1 MPIIARFTLRS
12 RVLAALLLCLCAALF
27 YSPPGAAA
35 LPNPLA
41 GSSSGGE
48 KVSDAQLEQSL
59 NQVIQTLENDRQRAD
74 LLKKLKQLRDVTKK
88 GKESEGGVLGLIGDT
103 LTSLEKQFQGANSPV
118 ALWGN
123 QFQLARAELEE
134 RFPSWRDLP
143 AMVFDFSVVILL
155 WACLA
160 SALLWLSRRM
170 RERFGLSAELPQH
183 PKTRDLLLFS
193 LRKLGPWLVA
203 FLITLYLSVVLPDSL
218 SKTLAMVMAY
228 VLVCGTLFSAL
239 CVISLSL
246 LSGPHRQRALDI
258 LRRQAFRPLWLIG
271 SLAALGEVAHDPRL
285 IAGLGEHT
293 SICLSTL
300 ANASAALFTALF
312 VMRFRRP
319 IAHLIRNQPLER
331 RLKRRSL
338 HDLVQLV
345 GSLWFVPVL
354 VLVGISLFATF
365 VSAGDSSSALRRA
378 LVCAVLAVVAMTVI
392 GLIRRRSSRV
402 GAGPRR
408 SAPYIE
414 QLQSFG
420 YTLLHICGVLAVVA
434 MTVIGLIR
442 RRSSRVGAGP
452 RRSAPYIEQLQS
464 FGYTLLHIFVVLF
477 FIEVALRVWGMSLI
491 RYAEGE
497 GEQISMK
504 VVSFG
509 TTLLVAWLIWI
520 LTDTAIQHSLGLGGK
535 SRPNTRA
542 LTMLPLIRNVLFAT
556 IAVIALIVALANM
569 GMNVTPLLAG
579 AGVIGLAI
587 GFGAQSLVAD
597 LITGLFIIIEDS
609 LSIDDYVD
617 VGGHL
622 GTVEG
627 LTIRTVRLR
636 DLDGVVHTIPFSEI
650 KSIKNYSRQ
659 FGYAMFRWPVPASM
673 PIDDAVAL
681 VREVA
686 MELRSDPAVYRNLWS
701 PMELQGVESF
711 DNGQAILRFRFKTA
725 PIKQWE
731 VQRAFNLR
739 LRRRLDQAGLEL
751 SMPRLN
757 VQLSRAP
764 KAKSAEPDEQGTPA
778 DGGI

>member
-1 MPIIARFTLRS
+1 MPIPSFIAPRFLYFLLFCLL
-12 RVLAALLLCLCAALF
+12 VGLLCPAQ
-27 YSPPGAAA
+27 GQAA

-41 GSSSGGE
+41 GSAAGGE
-48 KVSDAQLEQSL
+48 PVSNAQLEQSL
-59 NQVIQTLENDRQRAD
+59 NQVIKTLENDQQRAD
-74 LLKKLKQLRDVTKK
+74 LLKKLKQLRDVTGKE
-88 GKESEGGVLGLIGDT
+88 KESESGVLGLIGDT
-103 LTSLEKQFQGANSPV
+103 LSSLEKQFQGDNSP
-118 ALWGN
+118 LLIWSN
-123 QFQLARAELEE
+123 QFRLASAEVQE
-134 RFPSWRDLP
+134 RLPGWRDWP
-143 AMVFDFSVVILL
+143 GIVFNFAVVILL

-160 SALLWLSRRM
+160 SALLWLGRRM

-183 PKTRDLLLFS
+183 PKTRDLVLFA
-193 LRKLGPWLVA
+193 LRKLGPWLIA
-203 FLITLYLSVVLPDSL
+203 FFITLYLSFVLPSSL
-218 SKTLAMVMAY
+218 SKMLAMLMAY

-239 CVISLSL
+239 CVICLSL
-246 LSGPHRQRALDI
+246 LSGPHRIRALDI

-271 SLAALGEVAHDPRL
+271 SLAALGEAAHDPRL

-293 SICLSTL
+293 AICLSTL
-300 ANASAALFTALF
+300 ANATAAVLTALF
-312 VMRFRRP
+312 VLRFRRP

-331 RLKRRSL
+331 RLKRRGL
-338 HDLVQLV
+338 HELVELV

-354 VLVGISLFATF
+354 LLVGTSLFATF
-365 VSAGDSSSALRRA
+365 VSAADSSVALRRA

-392 GLIRRRSSRV
+392 GLLSRRSGRT
-402 GAGPRR
+402 GDGRR
-408 SAPYIE
+408 SAPYVD
-414 QLQSFG
+414 QLQKFG
-420 YTLLHICGVLAVVA
+420 LTLVHLFVA
-434 MTVIGLIR
+434 
-442 RRSSRVGAGP
+442 
-452 RRSAPYIEQLQS
+452 
-464 FGYTLLHIFVVLF
+464 LF
-477 FIEVALRVWGMSLI
+477 FIEVGLRVWGMSLI

-497 GEQISMK
+497 GSEISMK
-504 VVSFG
+504 MVSFG
-509 TTLLVAWLIWI
+509 TTLLVAWLVWI
-520 LTDTAIQHSLGLGGK
+520 LADTAVQHSLGVG
-535 SRPNTRA
+535 SRNRANTRA
-542 LTMLPLIRNVLFAT
+542 LTMLPLIRNVLFVT

-659 FGYAMFRWPVPASM
+659 FGYAMFRWPVPSSM

-681 VREVA
+681 VQDVA
-686 MELRSDPAVYRNLWS
+686 KELRSDPLVYRSLWS
-701 PMELQGVESF
+701 PLELQGVESF

-739 LRRRLDQAGLEL
+739 LRRRLDQSGLEL
-751 SMPRLN
+751 AMPRLN
-757 VQLSRAP
+757 VQLSRVRQP
-764 KAKSAEPDEQGTPA
+764 RAEPPEGQGVLA

>member
-1 MPIIARFTLRS
+1 MMRLFRFLTLGTAFLVPIIARFTLRS

-134 RFPSWRDLP
+134 RVPSWRDLP

-420 YTLLHICGVLAVVA
+420 YTLLHI
-434 MTVIGLIR
+434 
-442 RRSSRVGAGP
+442 
-452 RRSAPYIEQLQS
+452 
-464 FGYTLLHIFVVLF
+464 FVVLF

-491 RYAEGE
+491 RYAEGD

>member
-1 MPIIARFTLRS
+1 M
-12 RVLAALLLCLCAALF
+12 
-27 YSPPGAAA
+27 
-35 LPNPLA
+35 
-41 GSSSGGE
+41 
-48 KVSDAQLEQSL
+48 
-59 NQVIQTLENDRQRAD
+59 
-74 LLKKLKQLRDVTKK
+74 
-88 GKESEGGVLGLIGDT
+88 
-103 LTSLEKQFQGANSPV
+103 
-118 ALWGN
+118 
-123 QFQLARAELEE
+123 
-134 RFPSWRDLP
+134 
-143 AMVFDFSVVILL
+143 ILL

-345 GSLWFVPVL
+345 ARCGSCRCWCWWGFP
-354 VLVGISLFATF
+354 IRH
-365 VSAGDSSSALRRA
+365 LRF
-378 LVCAVLAVVAMTVI
+378 
-392 GLIRRRSSRV
+392 RRRQQFGV
-402 GAGPRR
+402 APGAGLRGAGGGGDDRDRADP
-408 SAPYIE
+408 PPF
-414 QLQSFG
+414 QSG
-420 YTLLHICGVLAVVA
+420 
-434 MTVIGLIR
+434 R
-442 RRSSRVGAGP
+442 RRP